1 MTIIRNTGLLALGW
15 NSHPHIWTDV
25 HEEGKDSIREVIAVL
40 STVTTRK
47 KTAELDAL
55 LMEQLPHLF
64 DQRFNLPT
72 ARFGATSFW
81 ENLYGFNS
89 VCYSLIAQG
98 FVTNPNKMQ
107 DIIACV
113 SSALDRYNRWMVD
126 HAHR

>member
-1 MTIIRNTGLLALGW
+1 VTIIRNTGLLALGW
-15 NSHPHIWTDV
+15 NSHPNIWIDI
-25 HEEGKDSIREVIAVL
+25 HDEGKDSIREIIAVL

-47 KTAELDAL
+47 TTADLDAL
-55 LMEQLPHLF
+55 LMEQLPHFF

-81 ENLYGFNS
+81 EHLYGFKT

-107 DIIACV
+107 DIMACV
-113 SSALDRYNRWMVD
+113 SSALDRYNRWMVN
-126 HAHR
+126 HAQ